1 MSPTGSRFV
10 CSDPDVGDLEFADVE
25 AVLDALEAALV
36 EPTTPLFDAVR
47 QTRQA
52 VGLHPEVRAA
62 WEARLRFRPPSGMLA
77 LPELP
82 TLTALVRSLPAAA
95 GVSDMADPGMALPTV
110 ALRRHCARGKG
121 EPAGRRALLATL
133 LAVAVLLL
141 AVGWVVI
148 AVAGRVTNLAAGAAG
163 FRAR

>member
-1 MSPTGSRFV
+1 MNPAGSRFV

-62 WEARLRFRPPSGMLA
+62 WEARLRFRPPSGVLT

-82 TLTALVRSLPAAA
+82 TITALVRSLPSRS
-95 GVSDMADPGMALPTV
+95 GVAEVADPAITPIAIAV
-110 ALRRHCARGKG
+110 RRHRGRGKG
-121 EPAGRRALLATL
+121 APGSRRALLATL
-133 LAVAVLLL
+133 LAAAVLLL

-148 AVAGRVTNLAAGAAG
+148 TVAGRVTNLAAGAAG
-163 FRAR
+163 FRPR